1 MNTLM
6 WTEVAFSALL
16 LCFAILSEMVSHQAI
31 LKRQM
36 VYADPNNRA
45 LAAAERKQN
54 RQVDK

>member
-36 VYADPNNRA
+36 VYADPTTEPWPMRSGNRTG
-45 LAAAERKQN
+45 R
-54 RQVDK
+54 